1 MENFI
6 KKKFIIFESNN
17 NQRDTHTLAYEAL
30 VGRDIQAIK
39 VRGAGFMIQQYNLIS
54 LNKNH
59 ISEVTEPFQL
69 NLNLSKSAFYSYI
82 QFYTGRKVLMV
93 EKKDDFSKKIKEF
106 DNFKYQ
112 QIIMSNVNQ
121 YFVIFD

>member
-112 QIIMSNVNQ
+112 QIIMSNGNQ
-121 YFVIFD
+121 